1 MAKEK
6 PTFVHK
12 FDVGEAIGTPWSL
25 PGGRNF
31 LARIILWGTGIILV
45 VYALFGKKFISS
57 YADFII
63 MASELERAGNQA
75 DPTAAM
81 EMMSGA
87 WALMGSVFLIALLA
101 WVVMITI
108 ETAMHKNLFY
118 GTDHGVF
125 PLRFGKDELRVL
137 LAQLVIFIIGTVVY
151 LAGLFLLSLLVV
163 GIVASAQSSGGLAA
177 VMGIAVFFGFIAYL
191 AFLIIMMI
199 RWAPA
204 ASMSVRDNKQRLFE
218 GRGITKGRSW
228 PLFGTYL
235 VTFLIGYIGIYA
247 IMIIGGVIAFGNM
260 DFLSLFMSTSDDP
273 AAIMAEMGEAIK
285 TPRVMVP
292 LVIFTILYALAT
304 VLWYVHVW
312 GIGAYMTKLDAK
324 ETG

>member
-87 WALMGSVFLIALLA
+87 WALMGSVFLLALLA

-137 LAQLVIFIIGTVVY
+137 LAQLVIFIIVTVVY

-163 GIVASAQSSGGLAA
+163 GVVASAHVSNRIYWNLCDYDYWRRYCFWKYGLP
-177 VMGIAVFFGFIAYL
+177 V
-191 AFLIIMMI
+191 LIY
-199 RWAPA
+199 
-204 ASMSVRDNKQRLFE
+204 V
-218 GRGITKGRSW
+218 
-228 PLFGTYL
+228 
-235 VTFLIGYIGIYA
+235 YI
-247 IMIIGGVIAFGNM
+247 
-260 DFLSLFMSTSDDP
+260 
-273 AAIMAEMGEAIK
+273 
-285 TPRVMVP
+285 
-292 LVIFTILYALAT
+292 
-304 VLWYVHVW
+304 
-312 GIGAYMTKLDAK
+312 
-324 ETG
+324 